1 MARTRSQ
8 GDQESAAEG
17 YGEDETPYEKS
28 SRESPPQ
35 KQDIPDVF
43 LDVPKL
49 AVDEIDLEVENLRA
63 KITLQAEVLDLLKLN
78 VGADV
83 YLGKVNLTI
92 KGVEAVAQLEVRLD
106 NVDHIVERVLTTIDR
121 NPEILEHITRGVG
134 TALEEVGGGAGD
146 AVKDVGN
153 EASDAAKDVG
163 NEASDTVK
171 DVGNE
176 ASDTAKD
183 VGSGASD
190 AAKDVGSGASDA
202 AKDVGSG
209 TNGAGEPSDGGISFN
224 IVGEVGKLAA
234 KVTDTAEEA
243 ARSVGRRAGKVTES
257 AGKAAKS
264 VGLRAK
270 NAAKAASRDPDE

>member
-146 AVKDVGN
+146 AVKDVGSG
-153 EASDAAKDVG
+153 AG
-163 NEASDTVK
+163 DTV
-171 DVGNE
+171 
-176 ASDTAKD
+176 KD

-190 AAKDVGSGASDA
+190 TVKEVGGGAGDTVKDVGN
-202 AKDVGSG
+202 G

-270 NAAKAASRDPDE
+270 NAAKAASRNPDE

>member
-146 AVKDVGN
+146 AVKDVGSG
-153 EASDAAKDVG
+153 AG
-163 NEASDTVK
+163 DTVK
-171 DVGNE
+171 DVGN
-176 ASDTAKD
+176 
-183 VGSGASD
+183 
-190 AAKDVGSGASDA
+190 
-202 AKDVGSG
+202 G

-270 NAAKAASRDPDE
+270 NAAKAASRNPDE